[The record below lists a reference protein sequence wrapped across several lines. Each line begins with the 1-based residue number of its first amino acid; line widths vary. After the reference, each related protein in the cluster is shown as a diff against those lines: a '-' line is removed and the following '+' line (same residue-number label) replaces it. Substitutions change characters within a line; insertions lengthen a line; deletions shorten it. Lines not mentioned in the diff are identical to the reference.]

1 MMFNNFFF
9 LFSSVIFS
17 LAVLSNGKPLNL
29 MAIAC
34 ARNPN
39 LSMCA
44 TSTDDSET
52 FHAFDAPESS
62 ETHAMRSFPKTEFED
77 LQVEKYCNRHQ
88 EHYSHYCAG
97 ESSSIE
103 RQLQSKVLKFC
114 PSFEKFCPE
123 LATRLNSATIKRSLD
138 DEMMFRDSGVPL
150 VEPPPLPS
158 ASQIGGLSF
167 DSPIED
173 RVRVNQIP
181 ARRPESALSPDLI
194 KTCTPDCTA
203 PHCTREC
210 KCANTHPSVHA
221 KCNPPENAALVGV
234 CQAWYNK
241 CPMFKP
247 VSY

>member
-1 MMFNNFFF
+1 MTFNNLFI
-9 LFSSVIFS
+9 FSSVILS
-17 LAVLSNGKPLNL
+17 LAVFTNGKPLDL

-34 ARNPN
+34 ARNPS

-44 TSTDDSET
+44 TSSDDSET

-62 ETHAMRSFPKTEFED
+62 ETHAMRSFQKPEFED

-97 ESSSIE
+97 EGFIE
-103 RQLQSKVLKFC
+103 NKLKSKILKFC

-123 LATRLNSATIKRSLD
+123 LATRLNSATIKRSLN
-138 DEMMFRDSGVPL
+138 EEMFRDAVVPL

-158 ASQIGGLSF
+158 ASQMGGLSF

-173 RVRVNQIP
+173 RIRVDQVP
-181 ARRPESALSPDLI
+181 ERRPESALSPDLI